1 MFNMTRLTLSTLAL
15 LVAATGLIGCR
26 GGTSREPPIHLN
38 PNMDTQDKFKSY
50 RKSTFFQ
57 DGRTM
62 RTPPKGTVAV
72 GKLRA
77 DTKLHC
83 GKADTNDCA
92 SKTDGPFI
100 ETLPLPLSMTDVERG
115 RDRYN
120 IFCAP
125 CHDKTG
131 YGNGKVAIR
140 STDDKG
146 ARAIKPTSFH
156 TTRLGKMPVGEIF
169 HTVSYGS
176 KSQAMA
182 GYRSQI
188 RDPKDR
194 WSIVAYV
201 RALQRSQ
208 DKNAAFYK
216 KPPPPPP
223 PPPQPVPAM
232 EDGDGNPS
240 GAAVPGQNGQPAKAA
255 ETGNAKPATHNGL
268 PVPGTSAGSGKK

>member
-1 MFNMTRLTLSTLAL
+1 MFNMTRLNLSTLAL
-15 LVAATGLIGCR
+15 LVAATSFIGCR

-50 RKSTFFQ
+50 KKSTFFK

-62 RTPPKGTVAV
+62 RTPPKGTVAI

-83 GKADTNDCA
+83 GKADSSDCA
-92 SKTDGPFI
+92 SKTDTPFI
-100 ETLPLPLSMTDVERG
+100 ETLPLQLTVKDLERG

-120 IFCAP
+120 IYCAP
-125 CHDKTG
+125 CHDKSG

-140 STDDKG
+140 SADDKG
-146 ARAIKPTSFH
+146 ARAIKPPSFH
-156 TTRLGKMPVGEIF
+156 TARMGKMPLGEIF
-169 HTVSYGS
+169 HTVSFGS

-182 GYRSQI
+182 GYRHQI
-188 RDPKDR
+188 MDVKDR
-194 WSIVAYV
+194 WSIVGYV

-223 PPPQPVPAM
+223 PPPVVPVPENGIA
-232 EDGDGNPS
+232 DPS
-240 GAAVPGQNGQPAKAA
+240 GETPAQDGQPAKPAKIG
-255 ETGNAKPATHNGL
+255 EAKPATNNGQ
-268 PVPGTSAGSGKK
+268 PTPGAPAGPGKK